1 MPDEREI
8 DGGEYPALAEPEE
21 RDTEVPAIEDCAD
34 DDPVMALLAAGM
46 PWVISLLF
54 HVGLFLVLLFLVFI
68 IYRKPEEEDVYF
80 ASAVHRD
87 HAGGRVTPLTRKVIE
102 RTSSEAR
109 KRVNPKKTPV
119 NLSEGRTAETLAI
132 TGLAGGG
139 GSGPSANGLKTSGT
153 GPPGNTFIGQ
163 GPAAF
168 NYVYVIDRSGSMI
181 DTFDALRREMK
192 RSIFSLRESQNFHVI
207 FFAADEPEEFGH
219 GRLVPAGRLAKKKVA
234 EYLQNVVPRGQTDPV
249 PALERA
255 FAVLQGARKQGLVIY
270 LLTDGRFPD
279 NQKVLDVI
287 DRLNTG
293 RTVQIFTYLYGNR
306 PPEAVAVMKRI
317 AAENNGGYRYV
328 RESGY

>member
-1 MPDEREI
+1 MHSEKEI
-8 DGGEYPALAEPEE
+8 DFDEYPALAEPEE
-21 RDTEVPAIEDCAD
+21 PGAEPAAIEDCED
-34 DDPVMALLAAGM
+34 EDPVMALLAAGM

-87 HAGGRVTPLTRKVIE
+87 HAGGRVTPLTREVRE

-109 KRVNPKKTPV
+109 KRVNPKKNPV

-132 TGLAGGG
+132 TGLTGGG
-139 GSGPSANGLKTSGT
+139 GSGPSANGLKTRGT
-153 GPPGNTFIGQ
+153 GPPGNDLFKQ
-163 GPAAF
+163 GGRAF

-192 RSIFSLRESQNFHVI
+192 RSIFSLREYQNFHVI
-207 FFAADEPEEFGH
+207 FFADDEPEEFGP
-219 GRLVPAGRLAKKKVA
+219 GRLVPAANLNKKKVA
-234 EYLQNVVPRGQTDPV
+234 AYLQNVVPRGRTDPV

-255 FAVLQGARKQGLVIY
+255 FAVLQGARKRGLVVY

-279 NQKVLDVI
+279 NQEALDVI
-287 DRLNTG
+287 DRLNAD